1 MISLMKTCN
10 EKLLVLLLQNFSFA
24 EVFTTS
30 IIPRQTINSRG
41 EEVPQ
46 NLMYCLRY
54 CIIQATTTSQISLT
68 SLSDSNFKSR
78 LPDSTVNWDSRKMEL
93 GPRGIVSQ
101 NSKKQEGQSLQP
113 EMLLTR
119 LFHNQLLGESICR
132 SKHPFLFRLILF
144 TERRHVGRN
153 HKELIRS

>member
-10 EKLLVLLLQNFSFA
+10 EKLLVLLLQSFLIRRSI
-24 EVFTTS
+24 FTS

-46 NLMYCLRY
+46 NLMYCSRY

-78 LPDSTVNWDSRKMEL
+78 LPDSTVNWDSHKKENR
-93 GPRGIVSQ
+93 PRGMISLQ
-101 NSKKQEGQSLQP
+101 TLIQEGQSLKP
-113 EMLLTR
+113 KLLLNFVTYTTPGGR
-119 LFHNQLLGESICR
+119 RYFTQNNQLC
-132 SKHPFLFRLILF
+132 FD
-144 TERRHVGRN
+144 
-153 HKELIRS
+153 